1 MPATLVESGQDIDSA
16 MAELSIRRRYWL
28 LTVACMDVSI
38 VIASM
43 VALNA
48 ALPDIARQTTA
59 TQAQL
64 TWVIDGYT
72 LALACLL
79 LPAGAI
85 GDRYGRRGALL
96 IGLTVF
102 TVASAAPL
110 IWDSPVQL
118 IVARAIAGAGAAFIM
133 PATLSLLTAAF
144 PKSERNKAIG
154 IWAGV
159 VGSGAVF
166 GFLITGGLLHFWPWQ
181 SIFATFAIAA
191 VGLFVLTCT
200 VPSSRDDTSAPL
212 DWVGAVLIGAAV
224 AVFVLGVVEAPVRG
238 WTHPSVWG
246 CLAGGV
252 VLGVLFTATQLKR
265 PHPLLDV
272 RLFAKPDFATGSVG
286 VTFLFFANFGY
297 FFVSMQYI
305 QLVMGYSPI
314 QTAFALCPLMVPV
327 LALGATT
334 HLYLPRLGL
343 RTCVAV
349 GLLVIAAGLLCMR
362 LLEVDSGYTDFAWP
376 LFIMSTGIGLCTAP
390 TTSAIMG
397 AVPDEKQGVASA
409 VNDTGREVG
418 AALGIAVAGSLLAAH
433 YQKHLAPV
441 LDALPGLP
449 AALREPILGS
459 LAEALAVAGQLGPQG
474 PAVAELAKQAFLE
487 ATNSALLAM
496 AIVLAVAAVFV
507 GIWAPGRDGRQ
518 LLLVRRLRTRETPPP
533 DDRSWQWSRAGRG
546 W

>member
-1 MPATLVESGQDIDSA
+1 MSDTLVESGQDIDPGLA
-16 MAELSIRRRYWL
+16 YLPIRKRYWL
-28 LTVACMDVSI
+28 LVVACMDVSI

-48 ALPDIARQTTA
+48 ALPDIARQTAA

-79 LPAGAI
+79 LPAGAL

-96 IGLTVF
+96 TGLAVF
-102 TVASAAPL
+102 VTASAAPL
-110 IWDSPVQL
+110 LFDAPVHL
-118 IVARAIAGAGAAFIM
+118 IASRAVAGAGAAFIM

-144 PKSERNKAIG
+144 PKSERNKAVG

-166 GFLITGGLLHFWPWQ
+166 GFLITGGLLHFWGWQ
-181 SIFATFAIAA
+181 SIFATFAIAGI
-191 VGLFVLTCT
+191 GLFILTCT
-200 VPSSRDDTSAPL
+200 VPSSRDEDATPL
-212 DWVGAVLIGAAV
+212 DWTGALLIGAAV
-224 AVFVLGVVEAPVRG
+224 ALFAFGVLEAPMRG
-238 WTHPSVWG
+238 WTHPVVWG
-246 CLAGGV
+246 CIAGGIA
-252 VLGVLFTATQLKR
+252 LGTAFTVAQLKSR
-265 PHPLLDV
+265 HPLLDV
-272 RLFAKPDFATGSVG
+272 RLFRKPDFATGAVG

-314 QTAFALCPLMVPV
+314 QTAIALCPLMIPV
-327 LALGATT
+327 LVLGATT
-334 HLYLPRLGL
+334 HWYLPRLGL
-343 RTCVAV
+343 RLCVSL
-349 GLLVIAAGLLCMR
+349 GLLVIAGGLMCMR
-362 LLEVDSGYTDFAWP
+362 LLEVDSSYVDYAWP
-376 LFIMSTGIGLCTAP
+376 LFIMSTGMGLCTAP

-409 VNDTGREVG
+409 VNDTTREVG
-418 AALGIAVAGSLLAAH
+418 AAVGIAVAGSILAAQ
-433 YQKHLAPV
+433 YQNHLGPELTGV
-441 LDALPGLP
+441 P
-449 AALREPILGS
+449 AEVRDPILSS

-474 PAVAELAKQAFLE
+474 AAVGELAKQAFLD
-487 ATNSALLAM
+487 ATNSALLVM
-496 AIVLAVAAVFV
+496 AAVLAVAAAFV
-507 GIWAPGRDGRQ
+507 AIWAPGRDGEQ
-518 LLLVRRLRTRETPPP
+518 LRGIRGLRSRETPPP